1 MPYGRAF
8 PCTVSVDVSGL
19 AAQGANRPD
28 VVSTVVEYFRLASIA
43 AIQFIGTD
51 AKVTFKRE
59 VHKQNAMQHKS
70 ISVNGVDCEIRGG
83 GGPRPQNVLIS
94 NFPYEIEDCVVRNAL
109 SFFGEVES
117 VRFRHWTHLAEVC
130 DGVCTV
136 RMVRTGAIPRNL
148 IIDGFPVKVSYVGQ
162 ELECDICGK
171 KGHIAKN
178 CEMRG
183 KCMECKQPGHFQ
195 RKCPV
200 RRQRPLHPDEDVE
213 TLPDGDSSVVAQAG
227 SADGAGSQGSGNPVL
242 DVVSGPSAGT
252 SDGPSRVPPLV
263 VSPDS
268 ADSLAASQSILAAVT
283 KSVDVSVSGE
293 SADSA
298 DSQMDTRVYQLDEL
312 NSQVPSGGQ
321 IGDAPNSPNSLS
333 GAVVQTPNSVVEGS
347 IGAAPNSSDSLF
359 GAVVQTSN
367 SDSYV
372 DDSNSNSALNIANS
386 KESSNIDKEDIN
398 ANVYETSSEGLLS
411 EEESSD
417 NEMEFSGNVVH
428 SDNESSAN
436 MEVVTKNSVLSVNIV
451 SPGSNL
457 GGLSVSSGGRPSP
470 SKLPVAVGS
479 KISKAPSAGVHKTA
493 SSRPAGLTPGL
504 HKAALDWGVLSKRRK

>member
-28 VVSTVVEYFRLASIA
+28 VSAVVEYFRPASIT

-83 GGPRPQNVLIS
+83 GPRPQNVLIYH
-94 NFPYEIEDCVVRNAL
+94 FPYEIEHCVVWNAL

-178 CEMRG
+178 CKMRG

-242 DVVSGPSAGT
+242 DVVSGPSTGS
-252 SDGPSRVPPLV
+252 SDGPSRVPP
-263 VSPDS
+263 
-268 ADSLAASQSILAAVT
+268 IGCE
-283 KSVDVSVSGE
+283 SG
-293 SADSA
+293 
-298 DSQMDTRVYQLDEL
+298 
-312 NSQVPSGGQ
+312 
-321 IGDAPNSPNSLS
+321 
-333 GAVVQTPNSVVEGS
+333 
-347 IGAAPNSSDSLF
+347 
-359 GAVVQTSN
+359 
-367 SDSYV
+367 
-372 DDSNSNSALNIANS
+372 
-386 KESSNIDKEDIN
+386 
-398 ANVYETSSEGLLS
+398 
-411 EEESSD
+411 
-417 NEMEFSGNVVH
+417 
-428 SDNESSAN
+428 
-436 MEVVTKNSVLSVNIV
+436 
-451 SPGSNL
+451 
-457 GGLSVSSGGRPSP
+457 
-470 SKLPVAVGS
+470 
-479 KISKAPSAGVHKTA
+479 
-493 SSRPAGLTPGL
+493 
-504 HKAALDWGVLSKRRK
+504 